1 MSQETIQENSP
12 PKLIDIDELD
22 AKALLG
28 LEDAGPAIS
37 RDQPFRRWLYDW
49 TLNPNIA
56 GNFQK
61 SLDKWVAV
69 LIVANLFALVL
80 EHVPALFEP
89 NKVLFHYFDVFS
101 VCIFV
106 LEYALRFY
114 LAPEDEEF
122 QRTKSPRVA
131 YFLSPFAIIDLLAIA
146 PLCLPSKSL
155 PNSTAGAA
163 SVKKSMPWFLPANTA
178 ANCNPSSKHS
188 SVFG

>member
-1 MSQETIQENSP
+1 MSQENIQENSP

-22 AKALLG
+22 AKTLLG

-37 RDQPFRRWLYDW
+37 HDQPFRRWLYDW

-89 NKVLFHYFDVFS
+89 NKVFFPL
-101 VCIFV
+101 
-106 LEYALRFY
+106 LRC
-114 LAPEDEEF
+114 
-122 QRTKSPRVA
+122 
-131 YFLSPFAIIDLLAIA
+131 FLSVYFCLGVRAAVLPRARRRRIPAQKIA
-146 PLCLPSKSL
+146 TNGL
-155 PNSTAGAA
+155 
-163 SVKKSMPWFLPANTA
+163 FL
-178 ANCNPSSKHS
+178 
-188 SVFG
+188 